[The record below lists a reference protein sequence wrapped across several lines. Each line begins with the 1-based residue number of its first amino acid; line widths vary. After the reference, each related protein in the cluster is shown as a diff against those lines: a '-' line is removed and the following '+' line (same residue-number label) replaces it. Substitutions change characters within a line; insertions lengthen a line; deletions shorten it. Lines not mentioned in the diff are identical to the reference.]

1 MIISQKS
8 RLANSFF
15 EIKEID
21 CSEVIKLEMLKNNIT
36 EYIADT
42 RLVEMDN
49 DVIMMIRL
57 DDMSTL
63 SGCYCRK
70 QPAVKDIINL
80 LKDLAACIKET
91 GNYMLSP
98 DDLLVDMRYILFDL
112 EKQHYRFIYIP
123 GYRKSFS
130 EQLKHLMEEILM
142 IMDHTDKEELLKI
155 YNYYSTYV
163 IRENFSPV
171 SFVGSLSYLETGT
184 GIPLLECTPA
194 GSVNGDMS
202 IGNNGYGNM
211 MGNSGEFR
219 KEEGSRTG
227 NTQLTM
233 YKNNISSGEL
243 AGPMNSIDRS
253 AVLSGPV
260 ANSMDRSRSAVF
272 SGLVNSMDRNAVLSG
287 PAANSV
293 DRSAVLSGPA
303 ANSMD
308 RSAGYVE
315 REKDISYGTTQKR
328 EGNNLIYLAG
338 GMLIL
343 ISAILYMI
351 LGYRSLAIIAAGVVI
366 YIVCLLTRA
375 AKAKEEE
382 RIDDSMISYAEVSKK
397 VNFINDVED
406 LYVSSGSYVSSSSY
420 VTKLVPVDMEV
431 LKNISQIDLNR
442 DTITIGRIS
451 QCVDFC
457 IPMDGISRI
466 HAEITHNGNEYYVT
480 DMGSTNG
487 TYVNSMRIHNPTI
500 LKTGDVVSF
509 SNIDFYCM

>member
-1 MIISQKS
+1 
-8 RLANSFF
+8 
-15 EIKEID
+15 
-21 CSEVIKLEMLKNNIT
+21 
-36 EYIADT
+36 
-42 RLVEMDN
+42 
-49 DVIMMIRL
+49 
-57 DDMSTL
+57 
-63 SGCYCRK
+63 
-70 QPAVKDIINL
+70 
-80 LKDLAACIKET
+80 
-91 GNYMLSP
+91 
-98 DDLLVDMRYILFDL
+98 
-112 EKQHYRFIYIP
+112 
-123 GYRKSFS
+123 
-130 EQLKHLMEEILM
+130 
-142 IMDHTDKEELLKI
+142 
-155 YNYYSTYV
+155 
-163 IRENFSPV
+163 
-171 SFVGSLSYLETGT
+171 
-184 GIPLLECTPA
+184 
-194 GSVNGDMS
+194 
-202 IGNNGYGNM
+202 
-211 MGNSGEFR
+211 
-219 KEEGSRTG
+219 
-227 NTQLTM
+227 
-233 YKNNISSGEL
+233 
-243 AGPMNSIDRS
+243 
-253 AVLSGPV
+253 
-260 ANSMDRSRSAVF
+260 
-272 SGLVNSMDRNAVLSG
+272 MDRNAVFSG
-287 PAANSV
+287 PAT
-293 DRSAVLSGPA
+293 
-303 ANSMD
+303 NSMD
-308 RSAGYVE
+308 RSAGYIE

>member
-211 MGNSGEFR
+211 MGNSGEFG

-243 AGPMNSIDRS
+243 AGPMNSI
-253 AVLSGPV
+253 
-260 ANSMDRSRSAVF
+260 
-272 SGLVNSMDRNAVLSG
+272 
-287 PAANSV
+287 

-351 LGYRSLAIIAAGVVI
+351 LGYRSLAI

>member
-211 MGNSGEFR
+211 MGNSGEFG

-253 AVLSGPV
+253 AVLSGP
-260 ANSMDRSRSAVF
+260 A
-272 SGLVNSMDRNAVLSG
+272 VNSMDRNAVF
-287 PAANSV
+287 
-293 DRSAVLSGPA
+293 SGPA

-308 RSAGYVE
+308 RSAGYIE

>member
-211 MGNSGEFR
+211 MGNSGEFG

-253 AVLSGPV
+253 AVLSGP
-260 ANSMDRSRSAVF
+260 A
-272 SGLVNSMDRNAVLSG
+272 VNSMDRNAVFSG
-287 PAANSV
+287 PAT
-293 DRSAVLSGPA
+293 
-303 ANSMD
+303 NSMD
-308 RSAGYVE
+308 RSAGYIE

>member
-194 GSVNGDMS
+194 GSVNGDM
-202 IGNNGYGNM
+202 
-211 MGNSGEFR
+211 
-219 KEEGSRTG
+219 
-227 NTQLTM
+227 
-233 YKNNISSGEL
+233 
-243 AGPMNSIDRS
+243 
-253 AVLSGPV
+253 
-260 ANSMDRSRSAVF
+260 
-272 SGLVNSMDRNAVLSG
+272 
-287 PAANSV
+287 
-293 DRSAVLSGPA
+293 
-303 ANSMD
+303 
-308 RSAGYVE
+308 
-315 REKDISYGTTQKR
+315 
-328 EGNNLIYLAG
+328 
-338 GMLIL
+338 
-343 ISAILYMI
+343 
-351 LGYRSLAIIAAGVVI
+351 
-366 YIVCLLTRA
+366 
-375 AKAKEEE
+375 
-382 RIDDSMISYAEVSKK
+382 
-397 VNFINDVED
+397 
-406 LYVSSGSYVSSSSY
+406 
-420 VTKLVPVDMEV
+420 
-431 LKNISQIDLNR
+431 
-442 DTITIGRIS
+442 
-451 QCVDFC
+451 
-457 IPMDGISRI
+457 
-466 HAEITHNGNEYYVT
+466 
-480 DMGSTNG
+480 
-487 TYVNSMRIHNPTI
+487 
-500 LKTGDVVSF
+500 
-509 SNIDFYCM
+509 

>member
-1 MIISQKS
+1 M
-8 RLANSFF
+8 ANSFF

-70 QPAVKDIINL
+70 RPAVKDIINL

-184 GIPLLECTPA
+184 GISLIECTPV

-211 MGNSGEFR
+211 MGNSGR
-219 KEEGSRTG
+219 LGKEEGSRTG

-243 AGPMNSIDRS
+243 VGPMNSIDRS

-260 ANSMDRSRSAVF
+260 NSMDRSAVL
-272 SGLVNSMDRNAVLSG
+272 SGPVNSMDRN
-287 PAANSV
+287 
-293 DRSAVLSGPA
+293 AVLSGPA

-406 LYVSSGSYVSSSSY
+406 LYVSSGSYV
-420 VTKLVPVDMEV
+420 TKLVPVDMEV

>member
-1 MIISQKS
+1 
-8 RLANSFF
+8 
-15 EIKEID
+15 
-21 CSEVIKLEMLKNNIT
+21 
-36 EYIADT
+36 
-42 RLVEMDN
+42 
-49 DVIMMIRL
+49 
-57 DDMSTL
+57 
-63 SGCYCRK
+63 
-70 QPAVKDIINL
+70 
-80 LKDLAACIKET
+80 
-91 GNYMLSP
+91 
-98 DDLLVDMRYILFDL
+98 
-112 EKQHYRFIYIP
+112 
-123 GYRKSFS
+123 
-130 EQLKHLMEEILM
+130 MEEILM

-202 IGNNGYGNM
+202 IVNNGYGNM
-211 MGNSGEFR
+211 MGNSGGLG

-243 AGPMNSIDRS
+243 VGSMNSMDRSAALSGPAMNSMDRS

-260 ANSMDRSRSAVF
+260 MNSM
-272 SGLVNSMDRNAVLSG
+272 
-287 PAANSV
+287 

-308 RSAGYVE
+308 RSAGCVE

-328 EGNNLIYLAG
+328 EGNNLMYLAG

-406 LYVSSGSYVSSSSY
+406 LYVSSSSY